1 MRKNHNSS
9 IDITCKI
16 MRNIPFNKIKN
27 RIEEE
32 IIQDLDRIGIY
43 YRIHSRTKT
52 VESLQQKI
60 TTKGEGYYQP
70 DGKKVQ
76 DMIGY
81 RITTYFIDDVN
92 LLWNYFSEKFVIVD
106 KQYDLPTSDVFKP
119 LRKNL
124 ICRYSDDNS
133 AIFNEAKLVDRVLDL
148 VDNTFEIQFRTT
160 SSEGWHEVDHAL
172 RYKCKNDWI
181 DYREEDKM
189 FNGIYAI
196 LETTDRTL
204 KSLFE
209 NMAYNHYKCK
219 NWEAMLRMK
228 FFLNFDKGSLSSA
241 LKDLLNRDNAL
252 AKKVFRCSRADLLYK
267 IAISGLDI
275 PVSFNNIV
283 FLINYLCIKNEEIS
297 DLTPH
302 WLVKKCDSTSFN

>member
-1 MRKNHNSS
+1 
-9 IDITCKI
+9 
-16 MRNIPFNKIKN
+16 
-27 RIEEE
+27 
-32 IIQDLDRIGIY
+32 
-43 YRIHSRTKT
+43 
-52 VESLQQKI
+52 
-60 TTKGEGYYQP
+60 
-70 DGKKVQ
+70 
-76 DMIGY
+76 
-81 RITTYFIDDVN
+81 
-92 LLWNYFSEKFVIVD
+92 
-106 KQYDLPTSDVFKP
+106 
-119 LRKNL
+119 
-124 ICRYSDDNS
+124 
-133 AIFNEAKLVDRVLDL
+133 VLDL
-148 VDNTFEIQFRTT
+148 VDNTFEIQLRTT

-196 LETTDRTL
+196 LETTDRAL

-209 NMAYNHYKCK
+209 DMAYNHYKCK

-275 PVSFNNIV
+275 SVSFNNIV
-283 FLINYLCIKNEEIS
+283 FLINYLYIKNEEIRA
-297 DLTPH
+297 LTPH
-302 WLVKKCDSTSFN
+302 WLVKKYDSTLND